1 MPLKYCQ
8 FASGTTSFSGRAYI
22 SGDGNTWIAS
32 DPSFGANG
40 EGRIVINSSA
50 VVNGSGSTLDVG
62 KYYDAPYSFNE
73 YGTGNFVYDIQT
85 IPSNPANYSFQAKTR
100 LQGTLLT
107 TAQGSASWVPSIQI
121 SSDESTVAYKQ
132 TASSV
137 VVKTWNGSSWV
148 QKGSL
153 ISGSVIDISRNGNMV
168 FVRDSTPQPAKI
180 YIWNGSAW
188 QLLQTF
194 TSSTTF
200 IYFAASVD
208 RLISIETG
216 LIKAYDLVSGALQQI
231 GGDIP
236 VTGAPN
242 ARMSP
247 DGTKIGFEPNIVYS
261 LSGNVWN
268 QLSLEGSILANNY
281 QNFSL
286 SNTKVLAQYNGILHW
301 FELKTV
307 PQLVSGQFFSGKVG
321 VAFTPVTPQI
331 IDGPSIY
338 WSSPDLPPG
347 LVLDQSTGVIS
358 GTPTTKGVYTITIYP
373 SAETTTDSWRWGI
386 PSTLTLNI
394 ADRNRIFSGASAA
407 LSVYYGE
414 TPATSVYYG
423 SKKLWPA
430 TV

>member
-8 FASGTTSFSGRAYI
+8 FASGVDSFSGRAYI
-22 SGDGNTWIAS
+22 SGDGNDWIVG

-40 EGRIVINSSA
+40 EGRIVINSSTM
-50 VVNGSGSTLDVG
+50 VSGGGSTLDVG
-62 KYYDAPYSFNE
+62 LYYDAPYSFNQ
-73 YGTGNFVYDIQT
+73 YGTGNFVYDTIT

-107 TAQGSASWVPSIQI
+107 TAQGSASWIPNIKI
-121 SSDESTVAYKQ
+121 SSDGSTVAYRQ

-137 VVKTWNGSSWV
+137 VVKTWSGSSWV

-168 FVRDSTPQPAKI
+168 CVRDSTPQPAKI
-180 YIWNGSAW
+180 YIWSGSAW
-188 QLLQTF
+188 QLLQSF
-194 TSSTTF
+194 TSSNTF

-208 RLISIETG
+208 RLISIESG

-231 GGDIP
+231 GGGIS
-236 VTGAPN
+236 VTGIPN

-281 QNFSL
+281 ENFSL

-321 VAFTPVTPQI
+321 VAFTFNAPQI

-347 LVLDQSTGVIS
+347 LVLNQSTGVIS
-358 GTPTTKGVYTITIYP
+358 GTPTTKGVYTTTIYP
-373 SAETTTDSWRWGI
+373 SAETTTDSWRWGF
-386 PSTLTLNI
+386 PSTLTI
-394 ADRNRIFSGASAA
+394 DVADRDRLFYGAVVAQSVYAGPTPA
-407 LSVYYGE
+407 TAVYYG
-414 TPATSVYYG
+414 A
-423 SKKLWPA
+423 KKLWP